1 MPRLKKK
8 LRSQKT
14 GLPPGALVHIGEVHP
29 QAPQLSLI
37 EFGQAA
43 CQETALDGLVA
54 LDYPA
59 PEGSIRWLNMYGL
72 QDAALIG
79 EIAQRFGLHPLVS
92 EDILNT
98 DQRAKIEDYEDYLFI
113 VLHLYD
119 VSRQRDD
126 LSVDQI
132 SLVMGRNFLLTFQE
146 RPSGTFSPIRQRLN
160 SDKNPLRQQGC
171 DYLTYSLLDAIVD
184 SYFGVIERLTERAE
198 QLEDVILKHP
208 KSNTLQD
215 IHALKMMVM
224 QLRRTLW
231 PLRETLN
238 TLLRGKNQYF
248 STETQVYLRDVYDHT
263 VYVLES
269 LDELRELLT
278 GLLDVYLSTLS
289 NRVNLE
295 VRRLTVITTV
305 FMPATLIAGIFGMNF
320 RAMPWLENPDG
331 FWQAIVLMSGVASA
345 MTLVFWLRRMLR

>member
-1 MPRLKKK
+1 MSRLKKK

-14 GLPPGALVHIGEVHP
+14 GLPPGALVHIGEVRT
-29 QAPQLSLI
+29 QAPQLTLI
-37 EFGQAA
+37 EFSPDA
-43 CQETALDGLVA
+43 CRETILVDLAELDQ
-54 LDYPA
+54 PI

-72 QDAALIG
+72 QDAALLA

-98 DQRAKIEDYEDYLFI
+98 NQRAKIEDYEDYLF
-113 VLHLYD
+113 VVVHLYD
-119 VSRQRDD
+119 VGRQRDD
-126 LSVDQI
+126 ISVDQI
-132 SLVMGRNFLLTFQE
+132 SLVMGNNFLLTFQE

-198 QLEDVILKHP
+198 QLEDEILKRP
-208 KSNTLQD
+208 KSNALQD
-215 IHALKMMVM
+215 IHAMKMTVM

-248 STETQVYLRDVYDHT
+248 RAETQVYLRDVYDHT

-269 LDELRELLT
+269 LDELREMLT

-320 RAMPWLENPDG
+320 RVMPWLEQTDG
-331 FWQAIVLMSGVASA
+331 FWQALALMGGVAFV
-345 MTLVFWLRRMLR
+345 MTVVFWLRRMLR